1 MKENQTMP
9 NRSIMLGVVLSL
21 VCFALLPKAPAAP
34 ETALPGFNTA
44 DGDHALAGVTTGIAN
59 TAVGWR
65 SLVGDSTGGF
75 NTGLGAGALALN
87 NADANTAV
95 GTAAL
100 LLNTTGTN
108 NTAIGELAGSNLIDG
123 EGNIYIGAQVQAGST
138 AELQF
143 IRIGSDSA
151 FAFPYDTYIAGIID
165 RTVDMATAVSVFVD
179 GTGKLGTT
187 PVDANGNKVA
197 VPTPQAML
205 NELLKEH
212 KKVEEQQASI
222 SQLKSEMQTMVA
234 QLKEQAAQIQK
245 VSAQLEMS
253 KPAAKVVVNKP

>member
-1 MKENQTMP
+1 MQ
-9 NRSIMLGVVLSL
+9 NRHIIFGAIFS
-21 VCFALLPKAPAAP
+21 ALAF
-34 ETALPGFNTA
+34 LPGLQAVNPAPDGCYPNFTTAEGCNALKSLTTGAANT
-44 DGDHALAGVTTGIAN
+44 GVGWYSLFSTTTGI
-59 TAVGWR
+59 G
-65 SLVGDSTGGF
+65 
-75 NTGLGAGALALN
+75 NTGVGAGALALN
-87 NADANTAV
+87 QADNNTAV

-108 NTAIGELAGSNLIDG
+108 NTAVGELAGSNLIDG

-138 AELQF
+138 TELEI
-143 IRIGSDSA
+143 IRIGDDTA
-151 FAFPYDTYIAGIID
+151 FAFPYDTFIAGIFD
-165 RTVDMATAVSVFVD
+165 RPVDMDTAVAVFVD

-212 KKVEEQQASI
+212 KTVEEQQASI

-245 VSAQLEMS
+245 VSAQLE
-253 KPAAKVVVNKP
+253 VNKTAPQTVANK